1 MGSVIQIK
9 DQNSL
14 VKCSEYKHAKWQHEN
29 FNPVQSRV
37 FEICH
42 EDANTLVAA
51 KTSAGKTV
59 IAEMFIAQEIR
70 QRGGKG
76 MFLAPLKA
84 LAQEKIDQWTDPD
97 YHFGDLKVSI
107 CTGDYRL
114 TSKRQDELNAA
125 DLIIMTSEMLNHRS
139 RNIDSEKSAY
149 LKQIKTLVID
159 ESHLLTV
166 PGRGEH
172 LEVGLMKFTQINP
185 ECRIVL
191 LSATMPNVGE
201 IAEWLSTLN
210 GKNTYVLNS
219 EYRPVPLGIHYEN
232 YDDDAYTYEAVERN
246 KIEKAMDII
255 RDYPDD
261 KFLVFA
267 HTKRTGDLMTQILR
281 ANSIPS
287 EFHNADLDK
296 DSRVDLERR
305 FKNDKEFRVVV
316 ATPTLAWGVNMP
328 ARRVIILGVH
338 RGKDEV
344 ETYNVTQMIGRSGRL
359 GIDPRGDAYILL
371 PNGDAKRHRD
381 RLNSPQ
387 TITSK
392 LLEKHRNLAFHI
404 VSEIHH
410 GHISKAKDVKT
421 WFERSLAYFQN
432 RSLSD
437 LHVKDILDEMLKR
450 EVVYELEDNTLE
462 VSSVGKISS
471 IFYYNPFDVADLR
484 RNFYFLFQQGKQ
496 DSDVHAS
503 AALART
509 ESNRMMIVSSAEK
522 QEMRSF
528 DMKLQREFGADYK
541 FLTEG
546 LKKTTYGYYCLMNGA
561 TSQIMSG
568 YQRNLQTDFERVEQI
583 LLAIDSMSGKW
594 GRESYFRDLAKRVR
608 HGVPLHMVDLCSLPN
623 VGKARAKKLY
633 DLGYKN
639 PKAVASL
646 DEASIRKIL
655 NVKQELAAEIRRAAL
670 SSSSPKPS
678 DLIG

>member
-1 MGSVIQIK
+1 MTSIVQIG
-9 DQNSL
+9 DQNDL
-14 VKCSEYKHAKWQHEN
+14 VKCSAYQFAKWGYDS

-37 FEICH
+37 FEIFH
-42 EDANTLVAA
+42 DDANTLIAA
-51 KTSAGKTV
+51 RTSAGKTV
-59 IAEMFIAQEIR
+59 IAEMFLAHEIR
-70 QRGGKG
+70 KRGGKG

-84 LAQEKIDQWTDPD
+84 LAQEKIDQWTDPS
-97 YHFGDLKVSI
+97 YHFGDLNVSI

-114 TSKRQDELNAA
+114 TSKRQEELNRSN
-125 DLIIMTSEMLNHRS
+125 LIIMTSEMLNHRS

-149 LKQIKTLVID
+149 LKEIKTLVVD

-191 LSATMPNVGE
+191 LSATMPNVSQ
-201 IAEWLSTLN
+201 IAEWLGTLN
-210 GKNTYVLNS
+210 GKKTYVLNS

-255 RDYPDD
+255 RDYEDD

-267 HTKRTGDLMTQILR
+267 HTKRTGELMTQILK
-281 ANSIPS
+281 ANSIVS

-296 DSRVDLERR
+296 ESRVDLERR

-338 RGKDEV
+338 RGKDEI

-371 PNGDAKRHRD
+371 PNGDAKKHRD
-381 RLNSPQ
+381 RLNTPQ

-404 VSEIHH
+404 VNEIHH
-410 GHISKAKDVKT
+410 GHIRKSADVQT

-437 LHVKDILDEMLKR
+437 THVKDILDEMLKR
-450 EVVYELEDNTLE
+450 EIVYEEDGFLE

-484 RNFYFLFQQGKQ
+484 RNFYFLFQQGK
-496 DSDVHAS
+496 DGNDMHVA
-503 AALART
+503 AALAKT
-509 ESNRMMIVSSAEK
+509 ESNRLMIVSSAEK
-522 QEMRSF
+522 QEMKSF
-528 DMKLQREFGADYK
+528 DMKLQRELGADYK
-541 FLTEG
+541 WLTEG
-546 LKKTTYGYYCLMNGA
+546 LKKTTYGYYCLLNGH
-561 TSQIMSG
+561 TSQIMAG
-568 YQRNLQTDFERVEQI
+568 YQRNLQSDFERMEQI
-583 LLAIDSMSGKW
+583 LVAMDSMSGKW
-594 GRESYFRDLAKRVR
+594 GRESFFRDLAKRVR
-608 HGVPLHMVDLCSLPN
+608 HGVPLYMVELCQLPN

-633 DLGYKN
+633 DLGYKTS
-639 PKAVASL
+639 KAVAAM
-646 DEASIRKIL
+646 DEDAIRKTL
-655 NVKQELAAEIRRAAL
+655 NVKKELAAEIKKAAL
-670 SSSSPKPS
+670 ASSSFKPS